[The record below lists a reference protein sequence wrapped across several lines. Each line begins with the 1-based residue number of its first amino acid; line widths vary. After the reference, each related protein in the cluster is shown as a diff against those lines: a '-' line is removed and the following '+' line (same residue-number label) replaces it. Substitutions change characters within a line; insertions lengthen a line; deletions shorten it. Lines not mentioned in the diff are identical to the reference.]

1 MRKKK
6 KVKLNT
12 IENFKTVNIFG
23 KLYSR
28 EISFINNAKKHKM
41 IDRDGLCAK
50 ARKLLQNRLSFLCIK
65 GVIET
70 KDKYA

>member
-6 KVKLNT
+6 IVKLNT
-12 IENFKTVNIFG
+12 IENFKNVNIIG

-28 EISFINNAKKHKM
+28 EISFINNAKKYKM
-41 IDRDGLCAK
+41 IDRDGLCTK
-50 ARKLLQNRLSFLCIK
+50 ARKLLQNSLSFLCIK
-65 GVIET
+65 GVIEV